1 MRFPSGFL
9 ASSIAVADSFTV
21 TTEFEWLALG
31 ARGVAV
37 GACLGRH
44 GTEIGWVGSVGVD
57 GGKCVDDVMLED
69 GWVSGGVVILHAS
82 SFLCF
87 RDGAGAACR
96 AVVNSEGRWPVVFI
110 PSLGMWQILQRRLC

>member
-1 MRFPSGFL
+1 MRFPGGFL

-57 GGKCVDDVMLED
+57 GGKCVGCLMLED
-69 GWVSGGVVILHAS
+69 GWVSGGLVILRVS

-87 RDGAGAACR
+87 CDSAGAACR
-96 AVVNSEGRWPVVFI
+96 AVVNSEGR
-110 PSLGMWQILQRRLC
+110 